1 MNEIETINII
11 GYMASFLTTASWW
24 PQFIKTYKTKNV
36 DGLSRGYFGLLSIGL
51 ILWLVYGVL
60 IDDLPLI
67 IANIFG
73 GSVCLYVFYQILS
86 QERVSEKNIK
96 E

>member
-1 MNEIETINII
+1 MNELETINLV
-11 GYMASFLTTASWW
+11 GYLASFLTTASWW

-36 DGLSRGYFGLLSIGL
+36 DGLSKGYFGLLSIGL
-51 ILWLVYGVL
+51 LLWLIYGFL
-60 IDDLPLI
+60 INDWPLI

-73 GSVCLYVFYQILS
+73 GSVCLYVFYQILQ
-86 QERVSEKNIK
+86 QEVKCEKNNQ